1 MENKGYVRSFR
12 DLRIKDIEISGGK
25 NASLGE
31 MISQLE
37 SRGIRVPDGFAI
49 TSEGYLAF
57 IKENQIEKEI
67 KSQLSGLDSDP
78 KSLQKVGKIIR
89 KLILN
94 GKFSRELTEQI
105 TNAYHNLSE
114 KYQTKEVSVAI
125 RSSATT
131 EDLDTA
137 SFAGQQE
144 TYLNIKG
151 IEEVLHAVRMCF
163 ASLFTDRAIYYRAER
178 GFNQK
183 EMALSVGV
191 QKMVRSDKASSGVI
205 FTIHTETGFDKI
217 IVITS
222 SWGLGE
228 NIVKGLVIPDEYLVF
243 KPLLGNEKYI
253 PIVGKSLGNKESKL
267 IYSKK
272 GTKNIKTSKEEQ
284 DIFTLSDEEVMT
296 LSKWALI
303 IEEHYGKPMD
313 IEWAKDGETNEL
325 YIVQARPETVQSQ
338 IKKGSYKTYR
348 LKEKG
353 EKLAG
358 GFAVGEAIAVG
369 VPQVIK
375 DVKEINSFKKG
386 SILVTEKT
394 DPDWVPIMKIAK
406 GIITDQGGRTSHAA
420 IVSRELSIPA
430 IVGTGNGTKVLQNV
444 PEITMSCA
452 EGDMGV
458 IYKGSLPFV
467 EEEINLQEMPET
479 RTQIMLNIASPD
491 AAFKWWRLP
500 CKGIGLARMEF
511 IINNIIKIHPMA
523 LVQFDS
529 LADKEAKKRIVEL
542 TRGYTDKVEYFID
555 HLSRGIAQI
564 ASSQYPHPVIVR
576 MSDFKTN
583 EYANLIGGKQFEPME
598 ENPMLGFRGASRYYN
613 PKYRD
618 GFHLECLAIKR
629 VREVMGLTNVLIMI
643 PFCRTVEE
651 ADAIIKV
658 LRENGLSR
666 GENGLQIYVMAEIP
680 SNVVLAEEF
689 SKRFD
694 GFSIGSNDLTQ
705 LILGIDRDSS
715 ELAPLFNERNPAV
728 KKMIESL
735 IQTAHKEGRK
745 VGICGQAPSD
755 YPEFAEFLVRLGI
768 DSISLNPDSVIAT
781 ILHIAKVEKE

>member
-296 LSKWALI
+296 LFKWALI

-369 VPQVIK
+369 VPQ
-375 DVKEINSFKKG
+375 
-386 SILVTEKT
+386 
-394 DPDWVPIMKIAK
+394 
-406 GIITDQGGRTSHAA
+406 
-420 IVSRELSIPA
+420 
-430 IVGTGNGTKVLQNV
+430 
-444 PEITMSCA
+444 
-452 EGDMGV
+452 
-458 IYKGSLPFV
+458 
-467 EEEINLQEMPET
+467 
-479 RTQIMLNIASPD
+479 
-491 AAFKWWRLP
+491 
-500 CKGIGLARMEF
+500 
-511 IINNIIKIHPMA
+511 
-523 LVQFDS
+523 
-529 LADKEAKKRIVEL
+529 
-542 TRGYTDKVEYFID
+542 
-555 HLSRGIAQI
+555 
-564 ASSQYPHPVIVR
+564 
-576 MSDFKTN
+576 
-583 EYANLIGGKQFEPME
+583 
-598 ENPMLGFRGASRYYN
+598 
-613 PKYRD
+613 
-618 GFHLECLAIKR
+618 
-629 VREVMGLTNVLIMI
+629 
-643 PFCRTVEE
+643 
-651 ADAIIKV
+651 
-658 LRENGLSR
+658 
-666 GENGLQIYVMAEIP
+666 
-680 SNVVLAEEF
+680 
-689 SKRFD
+689 
-694 GFSIGSNDLTQ
+694 
-705 LILGIDRDSS
+705 
-715 ELAPLFNERNPAV
+715 
-728 KKMIESL
+728 
-735 IQTAHKEGRK
+735 
-745 VGICGQAPSD
+745 
-755 YPEFAEFLVRLGI
+755 
-768 DSISLNPDSVIAT
+768 
-781 ILHIAKVEKE
+781 